1 MIQNYYAEH
10 VFFSL
15 KAQAYE
21 IEFFLYKLYEW
32 DIQSLS
38 KTEYNDCGENF
49 AGKISD
55 TQPVFLCVQEIMKP
69 QLTADLNHIHE
80 RRQTP

>member
-21 IEFFLYKLYEW
+21 IEFFLYKHF
-32 DIQSLS
+32 SLPLI
-38 KTEYNDCGENF
+38 G
-49 AGKISD
+49 
-55 TQPVFLCVQEIMKP
+55 
-69 QLTADLNHIHE
+69 
-80 RRQTP
+80 